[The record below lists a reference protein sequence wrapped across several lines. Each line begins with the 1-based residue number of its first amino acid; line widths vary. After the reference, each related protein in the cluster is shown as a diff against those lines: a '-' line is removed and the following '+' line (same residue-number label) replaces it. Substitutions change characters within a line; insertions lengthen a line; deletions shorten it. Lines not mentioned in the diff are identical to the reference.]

1 MKTKI
6 VATIAMLAVALVA
19 GAQSP
24 TLEELQSTVKDMQN
38 IITNLQQQYN
48 DAHKQYVNDCV
59 APMTSGAGDA
69 LSGRTPPPIS
79 KEQEDAQ
86 KKKCDQE
93 AKRAGD
99 LQNELQQASK

>member
-1 MKTKI
+1 MKPLMP
-6 VATIAMLAVALVA
+6 IAALLACLILA
-19 GAQSP
+19 GCQSGQ
-24 TLEELQSTVKDMQN
+24 EKQAR
-38 IITNLQQQYN
+38 ITNLQQQYN

-69 LSGRTPPPIS
+69 LSGRTPPSIS